1 MKKDEKEVSEID
13 IELIKKIQ
21 PQGGIKFDDDLYVKT
36 GDGYE
41 ACLHVM
47 EYPEEMEDFWLAP
60 MTNIEGTVAMVDIS
74 TDDVEE
80 VKKNLNR
87 SMKEQNSR
95 YRNATDYTDELD
107 AETKFQKM
115 DQMMREIQKL
125 NEIIKIID
133 VRIYVADRTWIGLEE
148 KIKNIKVKLDN
159 SGYKVFIN
167 MNETKNDWLAMHN
180 TYRFQ
185 QKERT
190 AVEGQSYQ
198 SNALAGGYPFH
209 FSQLE
214 DPRGGYYGYTPT
226 GGNFIWDM
234 FYKTKMRSY
243 YNSVVMGTMGS
254 GKSTLLKKMM
264 EDEIIKGH
272 FVRVFDVTGE
282 FIPLAKNLGGK
293 ILKPDGSGSDI
304 QNPLQILR
312 ASDSEQLNFARHTTR
327 LSTFYK
333 SLEPS
338 ADQKEITNFINVMR
352 DFYEERGLI
361 PTINGKENRISDLSS
376 ESYPIFGDV
385 LTFLDEQISKIS
397 AREYGDAELVMAQ
410 DNLKRLNNIRE
421 NIVYIINNFGTMFNG
436 HSSIDNILDEQL
448 VVIDIS
454 ALKDMPSN
462 VFAAQMT
469 TLMALCWDNMITN
482 GKVMKE
488 KYESG
493 RIGIEDVV
501 DFLIL
506 IDESHRWINTANEKI
521 LEDIITYER
530 EARKYFGGIC
540 MASQSIRDF
549 VPEGSTDKA
558 FNMLKTIFELT
569 QYKFVFHQDN
579 NAKDILKN
587 IFGGVFTS
595 TQLNRIPMLEMGDTI
610 VNLSSAQTME
620 VHIHLTDE
628 EAAIFSGGL

>member
-1 MKKDEKEVSEID
+1 MKKDEKEVPEID

-21 PQGGIKFDDDLYVKT
+21 PQGGIEFDDDLYVKT

-376 ESYPIFGDV
+376 ESYPIFEDV
-385 LTFLDEQISKIS
+385 LTFLDEQINKIS